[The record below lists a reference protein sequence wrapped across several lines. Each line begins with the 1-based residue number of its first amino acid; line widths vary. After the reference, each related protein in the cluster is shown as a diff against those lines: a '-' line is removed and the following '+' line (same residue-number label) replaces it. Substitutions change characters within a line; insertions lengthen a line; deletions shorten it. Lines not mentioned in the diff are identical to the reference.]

1 MTLYKWSQT
10 ASTDATAD
18 STINWAEGQSP
29 SSVNDSA
36 RAMMAATA
44 KYRDD
49 IAGAITTGGTP
60 TAYTVTSYQ
69 VFDTLARLGG
79 QMIAFVPHTS
89 NGGACTLNVDSLG
102 AKPLRIAL
110 GADLAIG
117 QLIAGTPYTVTY
129 NNSDAVFYL
138 HGVIANPQSAIP
150 LGAILPYAGSTAPN
164 IYFAIPLGQAIS
176 RTTYAGLFSLI
187 GTTYGAGDGSTTF
200 NLPDLGGR
208 AIFGKEA
215 TATRLTT
222 AGGGVDG
229 GTLGAVGGSQNV
241 TLAANQIPSITSV
254 NPSQAISVAS
264 STTVIQNAI
273 LISYVNNG
281 GGGTIV
287 LNSFP
292 TNTPL
297 VSAGSNSISVAYTNA
312 SQAATKT
319 VPGAI
324 VLNNIM
330 RVL

>member
-10 ASTDATAD
+10 ASADATAD

-49 IAGAITTGGTP
+49 IAGAILTGGTS

-79 QMIAFVPHTS
+79 QMIAFVAHTS

-110 GADLAIG
+110 GVDPTIG

-138 HGVIANPQSAIP
+138 HGVISNPQSAIP

-164 IYFAIPLGQAIS
+164 SYFAIPLGQAIS

-187 GTTYGAGDGSTTF
+187 GTIYGTGDGSTTF

-208 AIFGKEA
+208 IPVTKEA

-222 AGGGVDG
+222 AGGGIDG
-229 GTLGAVGGSQNV
+229 GTLGAVGGAQNITLLTANLPPYTPGGSVSVTSSISNILSGGTPDSYVGGGSALQNRINV
-241 TLAANQIPSITSV
+241 TVSG
-254 NPSQAISVAS
+254 VAS
-264 STTVIQNAI
+264 TGTLTGTAQ
-273 LISYVNNG
+273 
-281 GGGTIV
+281 GGTSTAVKVAQPTIV
-287 LNSFP
+287 MNS
-292 TNTPL
+292 
-297 VSAGSNSISVAYTNA
+297 
-312 SQAATKT
+312 
-319 VPGAI
+319 
-324 VLNNIM
+324 IM